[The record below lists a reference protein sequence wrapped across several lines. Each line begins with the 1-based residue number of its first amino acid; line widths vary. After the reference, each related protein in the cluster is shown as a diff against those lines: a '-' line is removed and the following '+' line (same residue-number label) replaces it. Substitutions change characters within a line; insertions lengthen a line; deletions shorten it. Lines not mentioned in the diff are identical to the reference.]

1 MYMYTDERGDAWEL
15 AIRTTKD
22 GQMFIA
28 PARREHLEQVEPRL
42 FDQRSEISV
51 LYETIGKQWVEALQ
65 NHGNR
70 GFAIT
75 LAQLRVMAKR
85 LPDNLSVSTV
95 IDAYLVRMRTDLQ
108 PSVSDLEEMF
118 VQGQVEKEERDPE
131 RAATEAREFI
141 RQVVEA
147 ARREYDDELRLKE
160 EAAEAARGAVSS
172 S

>member
-1 MYMYTDERGDAWEL
+1 MYTYMDERGDVWEL
-15 AIRTTKD
+15 AIRTEKD
-22 GQMFIA
+22 GKMFIA
-28 PARREHLEQVEPRL
+28 TAERAHLERVDPRL
-42 FDQRSEISV
+42 FDQRSEISL
-51 LYETIGKQWVEALQ
+51 LYEKIGKQWVEALQ
-65 NHGNR
+65 NRGNN

-75 LAQLRVMAKR
+75 LPQLRVMAKR
-85 LPDNLSVSTV
+85 LPDNPTVFTV
-95 IDAYLVRMRTDLQ
+95 IDAYLVRMRNDLQ

-131 RAATEAREFI
+131 RAAIEAREFI